1 MRFVSTTTDT
11 HGPRLQGITAKAA
24 IAWLKAEEI
33 DPAEAA
39 AALYDWAS
47 DNVALGD
54 ADDGELLILDWV
66 QDALNWA
73 HTRK

>member
-1 MRFVSTTTDT
+1 M
-11 HGPRLQGITAKAA
+11 
-24 IAWLKAEEI
+24 AWLKAEDI

-54 ADDGELLILDWV
+54 ADDGERLILDWV
-66 QDALNWA
+66 QDALHWA
-73 HTRK
+73 RTRK